1 MEGNRPTYPVNIARQ
16 VINDIRCGALNP
28 DEKRVYD
35 PKTLSQAQINAAVE
49 KRRAL
54 AGQCFDADIVRLNAL
69 PMDAPNLFDEDDDG
83 DERMEYVDVQ
93 SDDDDDDAD
102 NFAGGF
108 GGEPM
113 DAEAPG
119 AGPIPK
125 PQPKPAP
132 GRGAPRS
139 QAGASAGAPKRRLG
153 YVFRSM
159 GAPGGFGGGSLM
171 ARKQM
176 EMEALRVTKGLAAK
190 AEAEA
195 QAAEA
200 RRKHDQE
207 VQQREA
213 DAARAEAEARIAEA
227 AARIKHAE
235 ELRQREAKRA
245 EELHQLQMQQAAAT
259 FQQAANVARLEVET
273 RMARAEA
280 ERQEAEARLLRAKA
294 DAVQAGIAADA
305 KRKADE
311 AAAAH
316 ASKRIL
322 RDETERTLRVKGELA
337 QKKERRAQEVRVWL
351 EKAAYDRPQR
361 ERNVSY
367 TPPGKELQAAQ
378 RALIQHYRD
387 TLHFLPLKKG
397 VAVDANTT
405 DVRDLVDALNR
416 DACLPRDAT
425 DAPVRISTQPPPS
438 ALGRRPNNFNPF
450 VPSQA
455 RFQPMD
461 SQHPNFADVDWRL
474 ENFEANRYVPL
485 AEKEAPD
492 SRVVLWRP
500 PPHIVTEAQLQA
512 ELNRIA
518 RGEAGE
524 DYWFNG
530 FPFRLQSL
538 KLPKDVEEHRSPYDK
553 QAMALMNRFSI
564 SRVHLARDAAS
575 SKTMETDDEWRF
587 AYAFALLVDTL
598 GCGGDTFQD
607 PYQTHFTSP

>member
-1 MEGNRPTYPVNIARQ
+1 MFPTGLSRDMIRNI
-16 VINDIRCGALNP
+16 NSGALNP
-28 DEKRVYD
+28 RRVD
-35 PKTLSQAQINAAVE
+35 GAAVDD
-49 KRRAL
+49 RRLGAL
-54 AGQCFDADIVRLNAL
+54 QRFDLEIDNMSAKGAENIANGL
-69 PMDAPNLFDEDDDG
+69 MPNGAMPKPADDDN
-83 DERMEYVDVQ
+83 MQ
-93 SDDDDDDAD
+93 ADDAD
-102 NFAGGF
+102 DMPQDDDGF

-159 GAPGGFGGGSLM
+159 GAQGGFGVGSLM

-213 DAARAEAEARIAEA
+213 DAARAEAEARIADA

-235 ELRQREAKRA
+235 ELRQREAKLA

-564 SRVHLARDAAS
+564 SRVHLARDAET